1 MKGSR
6 NGDLTRLVRGV
17 IAIPFYVRDREHGYV
32 PLEKQKS
39 MGSACRTL
47 AKDAIFV
54 QEGSENQISEAIPG
68 RIVGN
73 LAGWVGKRSGQLF
86 LRPRLDIETARRGNP
101 VL

>member
-1 MKGSR
+1 
-6 NGDLTRLVRGV
+6 
-17 IAIPFYVRDREHGYV
+17 
-32 PLEKQKS
+32 